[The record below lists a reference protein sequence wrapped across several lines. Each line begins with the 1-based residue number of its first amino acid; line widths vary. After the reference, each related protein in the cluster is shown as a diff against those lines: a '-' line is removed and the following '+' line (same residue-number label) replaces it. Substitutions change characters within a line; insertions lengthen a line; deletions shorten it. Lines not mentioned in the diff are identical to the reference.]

1 MRRGKRIMNR
11 YHLPVVVVLYLSLV
25 GTALAGNDEQR
36 KTVIVTA
43 TRTAQT
49 ADEVLSSVTV
59 ISREDIERR
68 QARSVEDLLR
78 GTQGISITNNG
89 GPGKNTS
96 VFMRGTE
103 SDHILVLI
111 DGVRAGSA
119 TSGGAAY
126 GNIPIEQ
133 IERIEIVRGPRSS
146 LYGSEAIGG
155 VIQIFTRKGGK
166 EGFTPSFSNGGGSYG
181 TFNGSAGLS
190 GRSKRGWFN
199 MNMSGKNTNGF
210 NSCSGKP
217 FPKGA
222 GCFTNEPDRDG
233 YQNVAGSFR
242 AGYLFKNGL
251 DIETN
256 FMRSSGKVNY
266 DGTTVNK
273 SELVQQVFG
282 GKARYSPLEFWKV
295 TLAGGRSRENSR
307 DFLGQEK
314 DFKSRFDSR
323 RDTITLQNDFTLN
336 KSHLFTVGADYKN
349 DTVSSSEDFEVTSR
363 NNWGVF
369 AQHQATVFKQDL
381 ELSIRYDENEQ
392 FGENVTG
399 GAGWG
404 YTVTEWLRFT
414 ANVGTA
420 FKAPTFNELYYPG
433 GYSNANLRP
442 EESVSY
448 EFGTSGKIKQTNWAF
463 NIYETQIHDLIA
475 NDASWVPQNIN
486 KVRIRGF
493 EGMISTRIK
502 KWQINTN
509 LTLLDAQ
516 NKSSGINRGNILPR
530 RAKQSFRFDVNR
542 KFDKFKLFGL
552 SFNKSTIGT
561 QLLVVGQRY
570 DDLANTRKLDRYVKL
585 DIRGEYNLNQNWRV
599 QGRIENIS
607 NERYETASF
616 YNQPGRNFFI
626 TLRYQPS

>member
-1 MRRGKRIMNR
+1 MNR
-11 YHLPVVVVLYLSLV
+11 YHFPVVVVLYLSLV
-25 GTALAGNDEQR
+25 GVALAGNDEQR

-166 EGFTPSFSNGGGSYG
+166 EGFTPSFSIGGGSYG

-199 MNMSGKNTNGF
+199 MNISGKNTNGF

-217 FPKGA
+217 YPNGA

-266 DGTTVNK
+266 DGKYSNK

-282 GKARYSPLEFWKV
+282 GKARYSPFEFWKV

-307 DFLGQEK
+307 DFLGQE
-314 DFKSRFDSR
+314 FKSRFNSR

-336 KSHLFTVGADYKN
+336 KSHLLTVGADYKN
-349 DTVSSSEDFEVTSR
+349 DTVSSSEDFAVTSR
-363 NNWGVF
+363 NNLGAF
-369 AQHQATVFKQDL
+369 AQHQATVFKQNL

-392 FGENVTG
+392 FGGNVTG

-530 RAKQSFRFDVNR
+530 RAKESFRFDVNR

-552 SFNKSTIGT
+552 SFNKYTIGT

-570 DDLANTRKLDRYVKL
+570 DDLANTRKLDSYVKL
-585 DIRGEYNLNQNWRV
+585 DIRGEYTLNQNWRL

>member
-1 MRRGKRIMNR
+1 MNR
-11 YHLPVVVVLYLSLV
+11 YHFPVVVVLYLSLV
-25 GTALAGNDEQR
+25 GVALAGNDEQR

-166 EGFTPSFSNGGGSYG
+166 EGVTPSFSIGGGSYG

-199 MNMSGKNTNGF
+199 MNISGKNTNGF

-217 FPKGA
+217 YPNGA

-266 DGTTVNK
+266 DGKYSNK

-314 DFKSRFDSR
+314 NFKSRFDTR

-363 NNWGVF
+363 NNLGAF

-392 FGENVTG
+392 FGGNVTG

-404 YTVTEWLRFT
+404 YTLTEWLRFT

-516 NKSSGINRGNILPR
+516 NKSSGTNRGNILPR
-530 RAKQSFRFDVNR
+530 RAKESFRFDVNR

-552 SFNKSTIGT
+552 SFNKYTIGT

-570 DDLANTRKLDRYVKL
+570 DDLANTRKLDSYVKL

-607 NERYETASF
+607 NERYETVSF

>member
-1 MRRGKRIMNR
+1 
-11 YHLPVVVVLYLSLV
+11 VLYLSLV
-25 GTALAGNDEQR
+25 GVALAGNDEQR

-166 EGFTPSFSNGGGSYG
+166 EGFTPSFSIGGGSYG

-199 MNMSGKNTNGF
+199 MNISGKNTNGF

-217 FPKGA
+217 YPNGA

-266 DGTTVNK
+266 DGKYSNK

-282 GKARYSPLEFWKV
+282 GKARYSPFEFWKV
-295 TLAGGRSRENSR
+295 TLAGGRSRENSK
-307 DFLGQEK
+307 DFLGQGK
-314 DFKSRFDSR
+314 NFKSRFDSR

-336 KSHLFTVGADYKN
+336 KSHLLTVGADYKN

-363 NNWGVF
+363 NNLGAF

-392 FGENVTG
+392 FGGNVTG

-516 NKSSGINRGNILPR
+516 NKSSGTNRGNILPR
-530 RAKQSFRFDVNR
+530 RAKESFRFDVNR

-552 SFNKSTIGT
+552 SFNKYTIGT

-570 DDLANTRKLDRYVKL
+570 DDLANTRKLDSYVKL
-585 DIRGEYNLNQNWRV
+585 DIRGEYALNQNWRL

>member
-1 MRRGKRIMNR
+1 MNR
-11 YHLPVVVVLYLSLV
+11 YHFPVVVVLYLSLV
-25 GTALAGNDEQR
+25 GVALAGNDEQR

-166 EGFTPSFSNGGGSYG
+166 EGFTPSFSIGGGSYG

-199 MNMSGKNTNGF
+199 MNISGKNTNGF

-217 FPKGA
+217 YPNGA

-266 DGTTVNK
+266 DGKYSNK

-282 GKARYSPLEFWKV
+282 GKARYSPFEFWKV
-295 TLAGGRSRENSR
+295 TLAGGRSRENSK
-307 DFLGQEK
+307 DFLGQGK
-314 DFKSRFDSR
+314 NFKSRFDSR

-336 KSHLFTVGADYKN
+336 KSHLLTVGADYKN

-363 NNWGVF
+363 NNLGAF

-392 FGENVTG
+392 FGGNVTG

-530 RAKQSFRFDVNR
+530 RAKESFRFDVNR

-552 SFNKSTIGT
+552 SFNKYTIGT

-570 DDLANTRKLDRYVKL
+570 DDLANTRKLDSYVKL
-585 DIRGEYNLNQNWRV
+585 DIRGEYTLNQNWRL

>member
-1 MRRGKRIMNR
+1 MNR
-11 YHLPVVVVLYLSLV
+11 YHFPVVVVLYLSLV
-25 GTALAGNDEQR
+25 GVALAGNDEQR

-166 EGFTPSFSNGGGSYG
+166 EGFTPSFSIGGGSYG

-199 MNMSGKNTNGF
+199 MNISGKNTNGF

-217 FPKGA
+217 YPNGA

-266 DGTTVNK
+266 DGKYSNK

-282 GKARYSPLEFWKV
+282 GKARYSPFEFWKV
-295 TLAGGRSRENSR
+295 TLAGGRSRENSK
-307 DFLGQEK
+307 DFLGQGK
-314 DFKSRFDSR
+314 NFKSRFDSR

-336 KSHLFTVGADYKN
+336 KSHLLTVGADYKN

-363 NNWGVF
+363 NNLGAF

-392 FGENVTG
+392 FGGNVTG

-516 NKSSGINRGNILPR
+516 NKSSGTNRGNILPR
-530 RAKQSFRFDVNR
+530 RAKESFRFDVNR

-552 SFNKSTIGT
+552 SFNKYTIGT

-570 DDLANTRKLDRYVKL
+570 DDLANTRKLDSYVKL
-585 DIRGEYNLNQNWRV
+585 DIRGEYTLNQNWRL

>member
-1 MRRGKRIMNR
+1 MNR
-11 YHLPVVVVLYLSLV
+11 YHFPVVVVLYLSLV
-25 GTALAGNDEQR
+25 GVALAGNDEQR

-166 EGFTPSFSNGGGSYG
+166 EGFTPSFSIGGGSYG

-199 MNMSGKNTNGF
+199 MNISGKNTNGF

-217 FPKGA
+217 YPNGA

-266 DGTTVNK
+266 DGKYSNK

-282 GKARYSPLEFWKV
+282 GKARYSPFEFWKV
-295 TLAGGRSRENSR
+295 TLAGGRSRENSK
-307 DFLGQEK
+307 DFLGQGK
-314 DFKSRFDSR
+314 NFKSRFDSR

-336 KSHLFTVGADYKN
+336 KSHLLTVGADYKN

-363 NNWGVF
+363 NNLGAF

-392 FGENVTG
+392 FGGNVTG

-463 NIYETQIHDLIA
+463 NIYETQVHDLIA
-475 NDASWVPQNIN
+475 YDVTIYAPNNIN

-516 NKSSGINRGNILPR
+516 NKSSGTNRGNILPR
-530 RAKQSFRFDVNR
+530 RAKESFRFDVNR

-552 SFNKSTIGT
+552 SFNKYTIGT

-570 DDLANTRKLDRYVKL
+570 DDLANTRKLDSYVKL
-585 DIRGEYNLNQNWRV
+585 DIRGEYALNQNWRL

>member
-1 MRRGKRIMNR
+1 MNR
-11 YHLPVVVVLYLSLV
+11 YHFPVVVVLYLSLV
-25 GTALAGNDEQR
+25 GVALAGNDEQR

-166 EGFTPSFSNGGGSYG
+166 EGFTPSFSIGGGSYG

-199 MNMSGKNTNGF
+199 MNISGKNTNGF

-217 FPKGA
+217 SPKGA

-266 DGTTVNK
+266 DGTYSNK

-282 GKARYSPLEFWKV
+282 GKARYSPFEFWKV

-314 DFKSRFDSR
+314 NFISRFDSR

-336 KSHLFTVGADYKN
+336 KSHLLTVGADYKN
-349 DTVSSSEDFEVTSR
+349 DTVSSSADFEVTSR
-363 NNWGVF
+363 NNLGAF

-392 FGENVTG
+392 FGGNVTG

-448 EFGTSGKIKQTNWAF
+448 ELGTSGKIKQTNWAF

-493 EGMISTRIK
+493 EGMISTQIK

-509 LTLLDAQ
+509 LTLLDTQ

-530 RAKQSFRFDVNR
+530 RAKESFRFDVNR

-552 SFNKSTIGT
+552 SFNKYTIGT

-570 DDLANTRKLDRYVKL
+570 DDLANTRKLDSYVKL
-585 DIRGEYNLNQNWRV
+585 DIRGEYTLNQNWRL

>member
-1 MRRGKRIMNR
+1 MNR
-11 YHLPVVVVLYLSLV
+11 YHFPVVVVLYLSLV
-25 GTALAGNDEQR
+25 GVALAGNDEQR

-166 EGFTPSFSNGGGSYG
+166 EGFTPSFSIGGGSYG

-199 MNMSGKNTNGF
+199 MNISGKNTNGF

-217 FPKGA
+217 YPNGA

-266 DGTTVNK
+266 DGKYSNK

-282 GKARYSPLEFWKV
+282 GKARYSPFEFWKV

-307 DFLGQEK
+307 DFLGQGK
-314 DFKSRFDSR
+314 NFKSRFDSR

-336 KSHLFTVGADYKN
+336 KSHLLTVGADYKN

-363 NNWGVF
+363 NNLGAF

-392 FGENVTG
+392 FGGNVTG

-516 NKSSGINRGNILPR
+516 NKSSGTNRGNILPR
-530 RAKQSFRFDVNR
+530 RAKESFRFDVNR

-552 SFNKSTIGT
+552 SFNKYTIGT

-570 DDLANTRKLDRYVKL
+570 DDLANTRKLDSYVKL
-585 DIRGEYNLNQNWRV
+585 DIRGEYTLNQNWRL

>member
-1 MRRGKRIMNR
+1 MNR
-11 YHLPVVVVLYLSLV
+11 YHFPVVAVLYLSLV
-25 GTALAGNDEQR
+25 GIVLAGNDEER
-36 KTVIVTA
+36 KAVIVTA
-43 TRTAQT
+43 TRTAKT
-49 ADEVLSSVTV
+49 VDETLSSVTV

-68 QARSVEDLLR
+68 QVRSVEDLLR
-78 GTQGISITNNG
+78 GTQGISIANSG
-89 GPGKNTS
+89 GAGKNTS
-96 VFMRGTE
+96 VFIRGTN
-103 SDHILVLI
+103 SDHVLVLI
-111 DGVRAGSA
+111 DGIRAGSA

-126 GNIPIEQ
+126 ENIPIEQ
-133 IERIEIVRGPRSS
+133 IERVEIVRGPRSS

-155 VIQIFTRKGGK
+155 VIQVFTRKGSK
-166 EGFTPSFSNGGGSYG
+166 EGITPSFSYGGGSYG

-190 GRSKRGWFN
+190 GRNKRGWFN
-199 MNMSGKNTNGF
+199 MNISGKNTNGF

-217 FPKGA
+217 FPNGA
-222 GCFTNEPDRDG
+222 GCYTNEPDRDG
-233 YQNVAGSFR
+233 YRNIAGSFR

-266 DGTTVNK
+266 DGTFLNK

-282 GKARYSPLEFWKV
+282 GKASYSPFLFWKV

-307 DFLGQEK
+307 SYLGKEK
-314 DFKSRFDSR
+314 NFKSRFDSR

-336 KSHLFTVGADYKN
+336 KSHLFTVGVDYKN
-349 DTVSSSEDFEVTSR
+349 DTVSSSEDFTVTSR
-363 NNWGVF
+363 NNWGAF
-369 AQHQATVFKQDL
+369 AQHQATIFKQNL

-392 FGENVTG
+392 FGGNVTG

-404 YTVTEWLRFT
+404 YTVKEWLRFT
-414 ANVGTA
+414 ANFGTA
-420 FKAPTFNELYYPG
+420 FKAPDFNELYYPVGWG
-433 GYSNANLRP
+433 GKWGGNANLRP
-442 EESVSY
+442 EESMSY
-448 EFGTSGKIKQTNWAF
+448 EFGTSGKIKQTSWTF
-463 NIYETQIHDLIA
+463 SVYETQIDNLIGY
-475 NDASWVPQNIN
+475 DPPGMLSNID

-502 KWQINTN
+502 KWKINAN
-509 LTLLDAQ
+509 LTLLDPK
-516 NKSSGINRGNILPR
+516 NRSSGINRGNTLAR

-552 SFNKSTIGT
+552 SFSRSMIGT

-570 DDLANTRKLDRYVKL
+570 DDLANTRKLDSYVKL

-599 QGRIENIS
+599 QGRIENVS

>member
-1 MRRGKRIMNR
+1 MNR
-11 YHLPVVVVLYLSLV
+11 YHFPVVVVLYLSLV
-25 GTALAGNDEQR
+25 GVALAGNDEQR

-166 EGFTPSFSNGGGSYG
+166 EGFTPSFSIGGGSYG

-199 MNMSGKNTNGF
+199 MNISGKNTNGF

-217 FPKGA
+217 YPNGA

-266 DGTTVNK
+266 DGKYSNK

-282 GKARYSPLEFWKV
+282 GKARYSPFEFWKV
-295 TLAGGRSRENSR
+295 TLAGGRSRENSK
-307 DFLGQEK
+307 DFLGQGK
-314 DFKSRFDSR
+314 NFKSRFDSR

-336 KSHLFTVGADYKN
+336 KSHLLTVGADYKN

-363 NNWGVF
+363 NNLGAF
-369 AQHQATVFKQDL
+369 AQHQATAFKQDL

-392 FGENVTG
+392 FGGNVTG

-448 EFGTSGKIKQTNWAF
+448 EFGTSGKIKQTNWAL

-516 NKSSGINRGNILPR
+516 NKSSGTNRGNILPR
-530 RAKQSFRFDVNR
+530 RAKESFRFDVNR

-552 SFNKSTIGT
+552 SFNKYTIGT

-570 DDLANTRKLDRYVKL
+570 DDLANTRKLDSYVKL
-585 DIRGEYNLNQNWRV
+585 DIRGEYALNQNWRL